1 MSAVQQYLALVAIP
15 TFNGSGTIEEAMSS
29 VLDSVEL
36 YRRDTSCQ
44 EPIALSVV
52 GTQAVISALFDLL
65 RSRDLAIENLHTH
78 RPTLEDVFMA
88 LTGKHI
94 RDE

>member
-1 MSAVQQYLALVAIP
+1 MALAALGPAPEEEEAIP
-15 TFNGSGTIEEAMSS
+15 YPMRGERNQNPPDIGLIPLLLE
-29 VLDSVEL
+29 
-36 YRRDTSCQ
+36 
-44 EPIALSVV
+44 
-52 GTQAVISALFDLL
+52 DL
-65 RSRDLAIENLHTH
+65 RTH